1 MKINK
6 SARELLSASARG
18 WGGHCDPPP
27 PHLALRAV
35 ISEKSLI
42 SKDKSNTAYSHS
54 IAAEGYNLVAVKLP
68 SNCTHFFLN
77 RHATGVSK

>member
-27 PHLALRAV
+27 YLALRAV

-54 IAAEGYNLVAVKLP
+54 IAAEGYNFVAVKLP

-77 RHATGVSK
+77 RQATGVSK

>member
-6 SARELLSASARG
+6 SARELLSAIARG

-68 SNCTHFFLN
+68 STHFFLN